1 MPGSKPPYRLS
12 ATTEVDCSPQ
22 DVWRVLG
29 DFEEVEVWAPA
40 LTDAYRTTGPDI
52 DIGSRRTVRYR
63 YILSMEQVVTAWTE
77 GERLTYAVLRV
88 PWPLRNFSETWT
100 VSSSPAGALVRTHVE
115 YDLWFG
121 ALGRFVNW
129 VFTRHVLRFEM
140 RRGQLGLKH
149 TVEGRS
155 RGDGDPTEP

>member
-1 MPGSKPPYRLS
+1 MSGSKPPYRLS
-12 ATTEVDCSPQ
+12 ATTEVHCTPR

-40 LTDAYRTTGPDI
+40 LTDAHRTTGPDI

-63 YILSMEQVVTAWTE
+63 HILSMEQVVTAWNE
-77 GERLTYAVLRV
+77 GESLTYAVLRV

-100 VSSSPAGALVRTHVE
+100 VSPSPAGALVRTHVE
-115 YDLWFG
+115 YEVWFA

-140 RRGQLGLKH
+140 RQGQLGLKR
-149 TVEGRS
+149 TVERRLRDEGS
-155 RGDGDPTEP
+155 STKP